1 MTDEQREILEQ
12 LERRV
17 ATLENIVRRLTF
29 VANTAE
35 QSQLATSQPAARTSA
50 PARAPVVRASLPPVA
65 PAPRDTADLEQWFGQ
80 RGLLAVGVL
89 ALLTAAAFFLKYA
102 FDRGW
107 IPPLLR
113 SLGAIAAGIGV
124 AAWGH
129 ERIGHGMRRY
139 GAALIGAGGGLAYLG
154 LWAAAG
160 PYALIERRVGIL
172 LLAATTV
179 AVTMLALRHELEGLA
194 IWALSGAYLAP
205 IILATAPNPM
215 GFLGYLE
222 VIGLGTGILAYMMAW
237 RWTFNL
243 ALFGY
248 LALAMFGAGEALGTP
263 AGFWLIAAGGVLTLH
278 VTSHRQWPEARV
290 LMLVL
295 AWIALG
301 SGAASLVAPMAAR
314 WLALGAVTT
323 VFALLWAQQ
332 LGRPP
337 FATDGPVPDALFAE
351 RFLFIANP
359 IALLILA
366 NAMDI
371 RLLARYP
378 EIVPTALAVVYLAAA
393 WQRRAASLVIMGF
406 GLAAIAIAFAW
417 DGSLVAASW
426 MVLALAALATETAG
440 GRPGGRHAATGLA
453 TLALLCLFTS
463 ALLAREGTSFTHF
476 TDDWARALYVVVAG
490 TALAA
495 RWWGT
500 DTGRPLWKRGG
511 AEWMWILC
519 GIAVF
524 VGGSIEFQ
532 GSFARIAKLAGDLA
546 LSVWWLLYAGA
557 LVFIGFRL
565 DRKLIRSAGLMVAAL
580 VGIKIVFYDLS
591 TLQAL
596 YRVGSFFALAII
608 ALAVAYAYNQ
618 KARASA
624 A

>member
-1 MTDEQREILEQ
+1 MTDEQREIIEQ

-35 QSQLATSQPAARTSA
+35 RSQLTPPQLAARPSA
-50 PARAPVVRASLPPVA
+50 PARAPVVRASLPSAA
-65 PAPRDTADLEQWFGQ
+65 PAPRDTPDLEQWFGQ

-129 ERIGHGMRRY
+129 ERIRHGMRRY

-179 AVTMLALRHELEGLA
+179 AVTMLALHHELEGLA

-222 VIGLGTGILAYMMAW
+222 VIGLGTGILAYTMAW

-248 LALAMFGAGEALGTP
+248 LVLAMSGAGEALGTP
-263 AGFWLIAAGGVLTLH
+263 AGFWLVAAGGVLTLH
-278 VTSHRQWPEARV
+278 VTYHRQWPEARV
-290 LMLVL
+290 LMLGL
-295 AWIALG
+295 AWVAVGI
-301 SGAASLVAPMAAR
+301 GATSLVAPTSAR
-314 WLALGAVTT
+314 WLALGAVTA
-323 VFALLWAQQ
+323 VFALLWLQQ
-332 LGRPP
+332 LWRPP
-337 FATDGPVPDALFAE
+337 FATNAPVPDALFAD

-366 NAMDI
+366 DAI
-371 RLLARYP
+371 EIPILQRSP
-378 EIVPTALAVVYLAAA
+378 EIVPAALAALYLAGG
-393 WQRRAASLVIMGF
+393 WQRRAAALLITGF
-406 GLAAIAIAFAW
+406 ALAALATAFAW
-417 DGSLVAASW
+417 DGSTVAASW
-426 MVLALAALATETAG
+426 IVLALAALATETAG
-440 GRPGGRHAATGLA
+440 GRAGGRHAATGLA
-453 TLALLCLFTS
+453 TMALVCLFTT
-463 ALLAREGTSFTHF
+463 ALLLREGTPFS
-476 TDDWARALYVVVAG
+476 DDWALALYVVVAG

-500 DTGRPLWKRGG
+500 DTGRALWKRGG

-532 GSFARIAKLAGDLA
+532 GYFGRIARLAGDLA

-565 DRKLIRSAGLMVAAL
+565 DGKLIRSAGLTVAAL

-618 KARASA
+618 KARVSA
-624 A
+624 T